1 VPAIY
6 VIAVVLVLVFL
17 VGAYRMM
24 GAGASSDEDPK
35 TVLAAVLVTTDE
47 AAAALHAPDSRSEDA
62 HAVRRRLEGC
72 SQALERV
79 AAVPVDES
87 LDAART
93 ALELAVDELTWSA
106 RLAEAPGFGRDPG
119 LREADIG
126 LRDRAGA
133 NLARART
140 LLDASSRP

>member
-35 TVLAAVLVTTDE
+35 AVLTAVLVTTDE
-47 AAAALHAPDSRSEDA
+47 AAAALHAPGSRTEDA
-62 HAVRRRLEGC
+62 HVVRRRLEGC
-72 SQALERV
+72 AQALERV
-79 AAVPVDES
+79 AAAPVDES

-119 LREADIG
+119 LREADVS
-126 LRDRAGA
+126 LRDRAGE
-133 NLARART
+133 NLARARR
-140 LLDASSRP
+140 LLDATSNP